1 MKISRSTF
9 LKAGI
14 LTAAS
19 VWGAKSGRLFPQTP
33 AASGKR
39 VIVLGGGIAGLYSAY
54 LLGKTGSKVVL
65 IEATD
70 RVGGRIRSVADPS
83 GHVMDLG
90 AEWISSEDKTVK
102 SLVRELGLKLQSAPL
117 QPDLFSG
124 TYKKAG
130 TWDISPKSQEILSKL
145 VSQNSKLNTAQQ
157 QGLDRISF
165 YNYLIYQGVSPE
177 DLSLLGY
184 RLSLHYGDSIRVL
197 SAQKVLGDLNQFP
210 QRNARIEGGM
220 ESIAK
225 NLVLNIENTE
235 FVFSDP
241 VLSVDQDAAGVTV
254 TTVSG
259 RKFSG
264 ATCICTLPTNQLSAV
279 KWNPDL
285 DKEKLLAA
293 LRVRYSQIFKLFL
306 VVKEAPWESSPFAV
320 HSDAAAQFIYDA
332 STKADVSDKVLG
344 VIANGDR
351 YSVFESSN
359 QDQKIDYVRLTLGR
373 LGLKK
378 ELQIQRLYSTE
389 PSKDY
394 VPNGIATFPPGSFG
408 SEINLRKPFD
418 RIFFA
423 GEHTGEIT
431 GTVEAALSSAIKAVN
446 LV

>member
-9 LKAGI
+9 LKGGA
-14 LTAAS
+14 LTAAALLS
-19 VWGAKSGRLFPQTP
+19 TARRGLNAQAT
-33 AASGKR
+33 SGKR
-39 VIVLGGGIAGLYSAY
+39 VIVLGGGISGLYAAY
-54 LLGKTGSKVVL
+54 ILGKTGSKVTLV
-65 IEATD
+65 EATD
-70 RVGGRIRSVADPS
+70 RVGGRIRSITDPS
-83 GHVMDLG
+83 GHTLDLG
-90 AEWISSEDKTVK
+90 AEWVSSEDKTVR
-102 SLVRELGLKLQSAPL
+102 SLVRELGLKLQPSPL
-117 QPDLFSG
+117 QPDLFLG

-130 TWDISPKSQEILSKL
+130 SWEMSSKSQEILTKL
-145 VSQNSKLNTAQQ
+145 VAQNSKLNTAQQ
-157 QGLDRISF
+157 QALDRISI
-165 YNYLIYQGVSPE
+165 YNYLMYQGVSPE
-177 DLSLLGY
+177 DLTLLGHK
-184 RLSLHYGDSIRVL
+184 LSLHYGDSIRVL
-197 SAQKVLGDLNQFP
+197 SAEKVLSDLSQFP
-210 QRNARIEGGM
+210 QRNSRIEGGM
-220 ESIAK
+220 ETIVK

-241 VLSVDQDAAGVTV
+241 VISVDQDAGGVTV
-254 TTVSG
+254 TASSG
-259 RKFSG
+259 RKIQGSI
-264 ATCICTLPTNQLSAV
+264 CICTLPANQISNV

-293 LRVRYSQIFKLFL
+293 LRVRYSQVFKLFL
-306 VVKEAPWESSPFAV
+306 ILKEAPWESSPFAV
-320 HSDAAAQFIYDA
+320 HSDAAAQFLYDA
-332 STKADVSDKVLG
+332 STKPDVADKVLG

-389 PSKDY
+389 PGKEY